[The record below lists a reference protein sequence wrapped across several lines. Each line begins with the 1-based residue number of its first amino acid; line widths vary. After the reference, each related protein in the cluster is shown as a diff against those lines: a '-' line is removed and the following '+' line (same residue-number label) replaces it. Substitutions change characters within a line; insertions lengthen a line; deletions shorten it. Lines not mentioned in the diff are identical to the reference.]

1 MTTSTRGLSN
11 SVFYQ
16 LCDKTSI
23 GQPLQPR

>member
-1 MTTSTRGLSN
+1 MTTSTRGLPHSG
-11 SVFYQ
+11 FYQ